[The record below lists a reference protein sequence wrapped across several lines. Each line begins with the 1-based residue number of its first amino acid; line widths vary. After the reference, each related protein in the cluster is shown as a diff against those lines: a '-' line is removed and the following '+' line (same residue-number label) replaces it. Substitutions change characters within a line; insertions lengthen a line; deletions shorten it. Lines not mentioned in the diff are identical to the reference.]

1 MEKFMKVAS
10 QGFTKPAKVSS
21 QGTFKSASH
30 TFLELTQISV
40 CTLDACSGSAV
51 QLGGDSGMHYLADP
65 SSRPRRRQWRVRSC
79 ARNARGGPSRAYA

>member
-40 CTLDACSGSAV
+40 CTLSRFGGSNPVAATLLN
-51 QLGGDSGMHYLADP
+51 QPHLLT
-65 SSRPRRRQWRVRSC
+65 
-79 ARNARGGPSRAYA
+79 